1 MSRVFVLL
9 ILAFGLTSLYAVDPK
24 TDVVS
29 SCIKSWTFESKDMAF
44 DKLDVAIIQKDLDS
58 LKTIYTCVHDASKNL
73 MSVDVKNS
81 YEKHKTVISDSVE
94 LNKYAV
100 VFRNKVKKIKD
111 EIDKE
116 LKKTTNSGSTF
127 ASITN
132 FMRRPFNTTNKNYT
146 DQSKKIEPI
155 LTEAES
161 MVTNTSAL
169 ASGVFAIYEA
179 KRDLLRS
186 DPSVPEMCVTDIIDP
201 INTKLK
207 DAPNLNETE
216 SLIAQVSKLKDDDK
230 SIDDEKLKTKFA
242 GPYTDAAKKDEFLS
256 NLMDNKY
263 AISSPTVA
271 KVSATTSSVSNSP
284 TTSTTTSTTTSPEEA
299 AKLTAD
305 QAKAIEEKAKKDK
318 EWEDLKK
325 AVEVMQL
332 KESIPPSTTAD
343 SKNSGT
349 TGSSGIGSVEAQS
362 PQGYDPVKESER
374 RKWLERAKQLD
385 EQALRQAMK
394 QTLKS
399 GRVSNKA
406 SFAKSYGSSGSFS
419 LRDLFSK
426 PSSSDDP
433 YDDKKL
439 NKEKV
444 PSFFGDN
451 SKTQDSDKYKKYYN
465 MGAGPTD
472 ASLKDLSRSNFDSMY
487 ESARIKALT
496 EGADTEYAGRYIDPF
511 LLVHSII
518 YDYYS
523 KGLLLDNSESI
534 EPFSLGK

>member
-1 MSRVFVLL
+1 MSRVLVLL
-9 ILAFGLTSLYAVDPK
+9 SLAFGLTSLCAVDQNTSP
-24 TDVVS
+24 VS
-29 SCIKSWTFESKDMAF
+29 SCIKSWTFESKDMTL
-44 DKLDVAIIQKDLDS
+44 DKIDLTLLQKDLDS
-58 LKTIYTCVHDASKNL
+58 LKSIYTCIHDASKKL
-73 MSVDVKNS
+73 MSVDVKDS
-81 YEKHKTVISDSVE
+81 YEKHKNIISDSVE
-94 LNKYAV
+94 LNKYSV

-111 EIDKE
+111 EVDKE
-116 LKKTTNSGSTF
+116 LKKNGTSTL
-127 ASITN
+127 ANISSI
-132 FMRRPFNTTNKNYT
+132 MRRTFSTGTKNYP
-146 DQSKKIEPI
+146 DQSKKLEPI
-155 LTEAES
+155 LTEAEA

-179 KRDLLRS
+179 KRDLSRADLS
-186 DPSVPEMCVTDIIDP
+186 IPEMCVTDIIDP

-207 DAPNLNETE
+207 DNSSLNETE
-216 SLIAQVSKLKDDDK
+216 SLISQVSKLKDDDK
-230 SIDDEKLKTKFA
+230 SIDDEKLKTKFV
-242 GPYTDAAKKDEFLS
+242 GPYTDVAKKDEFLN
-256 NLMDNKY
+256 NLMENKY
-263 AISSPTVA
+263 AISSGTIQ
-271 KVSATTSSVSNSP
+271 KTSTTTGLNVSAA
-284 TTSTTTSTTTSPEEA
+284 TTSTTTSTTISPEQA
-299 AKLTAD
+299 AKLTAE
-305 QAKAIEEKAKKDK
+305 QTKAAEEKAKKDK

-362 PQGYDPVKESER
+362 PQGYDAVKESER

-399 GRVSNKA
+399 GRVSSRA
-406 SFAKSYGSSGSFS
+406 PFAKSYGSSGSFS

-433 YDDKKL
+433 YDDKKI
-439 NKEKV
+439 NKEKGT
-444 PSFFGDN
+444 SFFGDN
-451 SKTQDSDKYKKYYN
+451 AAKTQDADKYKKYYD
-465 MGAGPTD
+465 MGTGPTD

-523 KGLLLDNSESI
+523 KGLLLDNSEAR
-534 EPFSLGK
+534 EPFSMGK